1 MKIVIFLFALT
12 IPLMLG
18 IMFTGYQSSTQKK
31 ETAQAKVQGVKQDLN
46 AAQKDTNAVV
56 QKEATAEAWKTF
68 NKREFELKIKT
79 NEIRITELNIK
90 IRKTAELFDA
100 FYMKKIANLEKEN
113 MFLNTRLEAYEK
125 SLSNVGGH

>member
-12 IPLMLG
+12 IPLMSG

>member
-12 IPLMLG
+12 IPLLSV

-31 ETAQAKVQGVKQDLN
+31 ETAQAKVQGVKKDLN

>member
-12 IPLMLG
+12 IPLMSG

-125 SLSNVGGH
+125 SLSNVGSH